1 MELLKLFWYVRI
13 ILLMYRQKEGIVLFS
28 TCLQVP
34 LSSLKFDQNKCYVL
48 GAENGIFVYV
58 GNEEQKELTMNLAN
72 HIMDDSMYLM
82 NGKSD
87 SNIYLSMRGIPMALT
102 FFGNCK
108 LTDVEV
114 DKSD

>member
-1 MELLKLFWYVRI
+1 
-13 ILLMYRQKEGIVLFS
+13 
-28 TCLQVP
+28 
-34 LSSLKFDQNKCYVL
+34 
-48 GAENGIFVYV
+48 
-58 GNEEQKELTMNLAN
+58 
-72 HIMDDSMYLM
+72 MDDSMYLM